1 MSSLFK
7 AIVMGFV
14 TGIAGLILSVF
25 PFTLNMEDDVGLGL
39 LFRIRG
45 KVDAPSDAVV
55 ISIDRES
62 SERLGL
68 HADPA
73 KWPRSIHAQLV
84 ENLLMAG
91 AKVIA
96 FDVYFV
102 EHRSPD
108 EDNLFARIIDE
119 AGNVVLCEFLKIEEV
134 SITDSNKGFNH
145 NIVKTVKPIDP
156 FLQASAATAS
166 HILPRIPFKVNRYW
180 TFQPLTGD
188 SPTLPVV
195 VSTLYTMPLSEK
207 LIDLLSKVSP
217 HEAENLS
224 YHWDGAISK
233 ALIMEIREIFR
244 KNPSVAEQMLKELE
258 KIKKDAADEKEI
270 RKLKSL
276 IKMYSGSNTQYINF
290 YGPPRSIATI
300 PYYQALGLGEVEP
313 LNRQI
318 DLRNKAVFVGLS
330 EVLLSERK
338 DSFYTV
344 YSLPNGVF
352 LSGIEIAATA
362 FLNLLE
368 DTSVKP
374 VNSYLFVITILIWG
388 ILIGFICRKYHFLT
402 ALFCVSGLSII
413 YLIFAHYQF
422 KTNETWYPI
431 IVPILFQTP
440 LAFFGALSWNYI
452 DVNKERKNIK
462 KAFEYHL
469 PKEVVHQLAKNISH
483 IKTDSRVVYGICL
496 ITDAQQYTFLSETM
510 DPHELG
516 KFMNKYYE
524 TIFKPIKKHQG
535 FVSGVIGDSVLALWV
550 STTSDASL
558 RNQACLAAIDINN
571 ELQGVEKSTDN
582 FRLNTRIGLHCGK
595 ILLGHI
601 GALDRYDYT
610 PMGDIVNTASRL
622 EGLNKQLGTYV
633 LVSEDIINEIEG
645 FLTREIGNFALVGK
659 ITPIRVYEL
668 SGRLSDS
675 NEEQRA
681 AYAIFTEA
689 LNAFRKQSWDE
700 AIKKFSHVME
710 KLGEDG
716 PSRFYIKLCQGYK
729 QNPPE
734 KPWDEVVRMDKK

>member
-25 PFTLNMEDDVGLGL
+25 PFTLNMAEDVGLGL

-45 KVDAPSDAVV
+45 EIDAPSDAVV
-55 ISIDRES
+55 ISIDKES
-62 SERLGL
+62 SEHLGL
-68 HADPA
+68 PADPA
-73 KWPRSIHAQLV
+73 KWPRSLHAQLV
-84 ENLLMAG
+84 ENLLMSG

-96 FDVYFV
+96 FDVYFI

-119 AGNVVLCEFLKIEEV
+119 AGNIVLCEFLKIEEV
-134 SITDSNKGFNH
+134 SIADSNKGFNH
-145 NIVKTVKPIDP
+145 NIVRTVKPIDP
-156 FLQASAATAS
+156 FLQASVATAS
-166 HILPRIPFKVNRYW
+166 LILPRIPFKVSRYW

-270 RKLKSL
+270 SKLKSL
-276 IKMYSGSNTQYINF
+276 IKMYSGSNSQYINF

-300 PYYQALGLGEVEP
+300 PYYQALRLGEVEP
-313 LNRQI
+313 VNRQI
-318 DLRNKAVFVGLS
+318 DLKDKAVFVGLS
-330 EVLLSERK
+330 EVLLSERR

-368 DTSVKP
+368 DKSVKP
-374 VNSYLFVITILIWG
+374 VNLYLFVITILIWG
-388 ILIGFICRKYHFLT
+388 LLIGFICRKYHFLT
-402 ALFCVSGLSII
+402 ALCCVSGLSIM

-422 KTNETWYPI
+422 KTNEIWYPI
-431 IVPILFQTP
+431 VVPILFQAP
-440 LAFFGALSWNYI
+440 LAFFGAVSWNYI

-469 PKEVVHQLAKNISH
+469 PKEVVHQLAKDISH
-483 IKTDSRVVYGICL
+483 INTDSRVVYGICL
-496 ITDAQQYTFLSETM
+496 ITDAQEYTSLSEIM

-524 TIFKPIKKHQG
+524 NIFKPIKKHQG

-558 RNQACLAAIDINN
+558 RNKACLAAIDINN

-601 GALDRYDYT
+601 GALDRYEYT

-633 LVSEDIINEIEG
+633 LVSEDIINELEG
-645 FLTREIGNFALVGK
+645 FLTREIGNFGLVGK
-659 ITPIRVYEL
+659 ITPVRVYEL
-668 SGRLSDS
+668 SGRLLDS

-689 LNAFRKQSWDE
+689 LNAFRKQAWDE

-734 KPWDEVVRMDKK
+734 KPWDEVVRMEKK

>member
-1 MSSLFK
+1 
-7 AIVMGFV
+7 
-14 TGIAGLILSVF
+14 
-25 PFTLNMEDDVGLGL
+25 MEENVGLGL

-45 KVDAPSDAVV
+45 KVDAPLDAVV
-55 ISIDRES
+55 ISIDKES

-68 HADPA
+68 PGDPA
-73 KWPRSIHAQLV
+73 KWPRSFHALLV

-96 FDVYFV
+96 FDVYFI
-102 EHRSPD
+102 EHRCPD

-119 AGNVVLCEFLKIEEV
+119 AGNIVLCEFLKIEEV
-134 SITDSNKGFNH
+134 SIADSNEGVSH
-145 NIVKTVKPIDP
+145 NIVRTVKPIDP
-156 FLQASAATAS
+156 FLQASAETAS
-166 HILPRIPFKVNRYW
+166 LILPRIPFKVSRYW

-244 KNPSVAEQMLKELE
+244 KNPSVAKQMLKELE
-258 KIKKDAADEKEI
+258 KTKNDAADEKEV

-276 IKMYSGSNTQYINF
+276 IKMYSGSSSQYINF
-290 YGPPRSIATI
+290 YGPPRTISTI
-300 PYYQALGLGEVEP
+300 PYYQALRIGEIEP
-313 LNRQI
+313 VDRQI
-318 DLRNKAVFVGLS
+318 DVRNKAVFVGLS

-344 YSLPNGVF
+344 FSLPNGVF
-352 LSGIEIAATA
+352 ISGIEIAATA
-362 FLNLLE
+362 FLNLIE
-368 DTSVKP
+368 DKPVKP
-374 VNSYLFVITILIWG
+374 LNLYFFVITILFWG
-388 ILIGFICRKYHFLT
+388 ILIGFICRKYHFMT
-402 ALFCVSGLSII
+402 ALFSVFGLSIV

-422 KTNETWYPI
+422 KTNEFWYPI
-431 IVPILFQTP
+431 VVPILFQAP
-440 LAFFGALSWNYI
+440 LAFFGAVSWNYI

-469 PKEVVHQLAKNISH
+469 PKEVVHQLAKDISH

-496 ITDAQQYTFLSETM
+496 ITDAQQYTSLSETM

-516 KFMNKYYE
+516 KFMSKYYE
-524 TIFKPIKKHQG
+524 TIFKPVKKYQG

-550 STTSDASL
+550 STISDASL
-558 RNQACLAAIDINN
+558 RNKACLAAIDINN
-571 ELQGVEKSTDN
+571 ELQGFEQSPDN

-601 GALDRYDYT
+601 GALDRYEYT

-633 LVSEDIINEIEG
+633 LVSEDIIIKLEG
-645 FLTREIGNFALVGK
+645 FLTREIGNFALAGK
-659 ITPIRVYEL
+659 ITPVRVYEL
-668 SGRLSDS
+668 SGHLSDS

-681 AYAIFTEA
+681 AYAIFAEA
-689 LNAFRKQSWDE
+689 LNAFRKQAWDV

-710 KLGEDG
+710 MLGEDG
-716 PSRFYIKLCQGYK
+716 PSRFYIMLCENYK